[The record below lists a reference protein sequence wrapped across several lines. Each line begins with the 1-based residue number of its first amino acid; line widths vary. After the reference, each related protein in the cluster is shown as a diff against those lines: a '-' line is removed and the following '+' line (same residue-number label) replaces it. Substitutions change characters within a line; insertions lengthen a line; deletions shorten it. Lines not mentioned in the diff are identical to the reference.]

1 MGKTTTITSVLGALV
16 LFTSTTAWACSAV
29 GPNKH
34 VGMLLNID
42 KPGQSFT
49 VLDAETNRPITF
61 LADEA
66 LGSRAPRVRSLST
79 SRRKARS
86 SGRRASSTKV
96 RHADAVKLARS
107 PRTAGRCPCSFG
119 LTGTDP
125 EHRCL
130 SGRKVWMGQ

>member
-16 LFTSTTAWACSAV
+16 LFASTTAWACSAV

-66 LGSRAPRVRSLST
+66 LLTR
-79 SRRKARS
+79 
-86 SGRRASSTKV
+86 
-96 RHADAVKLARS
+96 
-107 PRTAGRCPCSFG
+107 
-119 LTGTDP
+119 LTGA
-125 EHRCL
+125 
-130 SGRKVWMGQ
+130 KGQILVDFEAEGSKLRATSVQH